1 MKKTF
6 TYFLGGAL
14 FALFLLMPSTASA
27 ATITAKWDWKELIPS
42 SLSASNPE
50 GTSVEFFTEASDVDG
65 IELTVTRTNE
75 ETYVKLAYDA
85 NGYAMVNTGTV
96 LRVPVVSTNDVVTIK
111 NAANGGYCKIG
122 GEIAYNEKAHQAT
135 SAEVTAGY
143 VQIVADGGAFY
154 VESITVELSY
164 MVPAPNNVKWDW
176 QNANPSSITTTSIN
190 SPTSDGTVNSTV
202 GGIVLTVDASV
213 DKGKLAYNSNGYAQF
228 NQGTI
233 IHVPVSST
241 NDVVVVVSY
250 PGQSH
255 YTVGG
260 EDATGKNTFAHKA
273 TSAEVLAKCVNV
285 VATATAYLYSII
297 VEKEN
302 YTTVTIGS
310 TGWATFSSTL
320 ATDFTNL
327 AGVVDAYQVTGNSG
341 SAITKDA
348 VTGTAAANTGL
359 LLNGDAGTY
368 AIPLTTTGTDLSS
381 TNKLKAVASST
392 PVGAAPVGYTNFVLV
407 GGSGTASFKKITG
420 TNSATVGA
428 GKAYLQLPGDSFAPQ
443 LFFNDDATAINAVK
457 SNVVENGTY
466 YNLAG
471 QRVAQPT
478 KGLYIV
484 NGKKVVIK

>member
-1 MKKTF
+1 
-6 TYFLGGAL
+6 
-14 FALFLLMPSTASA
+14 MPSTAS

-154 VESITVELSY
+154 VKSITVELSY
-164 MVPAPNNVKWDW
+164 MIPAPNNVIWDW
-176 QNANPSSITTTSIN
+176 QSGNPSSITTTSIN

-202 GGIVLTVDASV
+202 DGIVLSVDASV
-213 DKGKLAYNSNGYAQF
+213 TDGKLAYNSNGYAQF
-228 NQGTI
+228 NKGTI
-233 IHVPVSST
+233 IKVPVSST

-285 VATATAYLYSII
+285 EATATAYLYSII

-327 AGVVDAYQVTGNSG
+327 AGVVDAYQVTGFSG
-341 SAITKDA
+341 TAITKAD
-348 VTGTAAANTGL
+348 VTTAAASTGL

-368 AIPLTTTGTDLSS
+368 AIPLTTMGNDLSS
-381 TNKLKAVASST
+381 TNQLVAQTSAGTVTASGDASHKNYVLVAS
-392 PVGAAPVGYTNFVLV
+392 
-407 GGSGTASFKKITG
+407 GGNVAFKSITG
-420 TNSATVGA
+420 DNSASIGA
-428 GKAYLQLPGDSFAPQ
+428 GKAYLHLDISGGEPGANF
-443 LFFNDDATAINAVK
+443 LYFNDETTGVNKVK
-457 SNVVENGTY
+457 DQVKEARGDFFG
-466 YNLAG
+466 LQG
-471 QRVAQPT
+471 RKVAQPT

-484 NGKKVVIK
+484 NGKKVIIK